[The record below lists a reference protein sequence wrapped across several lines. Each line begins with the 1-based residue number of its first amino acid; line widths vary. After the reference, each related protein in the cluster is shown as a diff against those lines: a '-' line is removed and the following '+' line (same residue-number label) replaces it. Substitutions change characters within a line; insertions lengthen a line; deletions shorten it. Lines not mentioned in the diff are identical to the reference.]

1 MSRQPRL
8 SANDWRPLAPPR
20 LGDWEPRLSVTV
32 VIPAYR
38 PHRLP
43 LVLAA
48 LAAQS
53 YPDHLLEVVVVDD
66 HSDPPVELP
75 EVRPANTRLL
85 TTEHRWSKSNTCRTG
100 IERSDGDVLHFL
112 DSDMVPD
119 HREVEAHLRWHHLI
133 DYAAVLGFRT
143 FVAEDALDHVTPAA
157 LRDHVAG
164 GADVRAL
171 VSGDQ
176 VPQEWTE
183 RILAETDDLASAGPR
198 AMRLHVGASTSV
210 TRALASSSAGLPP
223 ELDLGEDIVF
233 GYRLREAGAVF
244 VPDRA
249 AASVHLGESSVMSRT
264 AQVNRFNHPHFAQL
278 VPEFRGHRRAVPR
291 SYAVPYAEV
300 VLPVDGA
307 TAEEVCAVV
316 DAQLASTLPDVVVTL
331 VGSWADPET
340 RGPVLDDPRL
350 EQRLVRATYEHE
362 PRVRLVAEPA
372 QRSDATFRIS
382 LPNASA
388 FPVGKALAQ
397 LLRRMELEHLG
408 CVDVDLPHGGTARAL
423 RTAAHA
429 RALRTGADPAEYDE
443 ALAASY
449 PATRMPAADAGFV
462 AAADAP
468 PVKQVRGLVAWGITK
483 ADSAGNGRRD

>member
-1 MSRQPRL
+1 MSTQPRV
-8 SANDWRPLAPPR
+8 SANDWRVLDPPA
-20 LGDWEPRLSVTV
+20 LGAWRPSLSVTV

-100 IERSDGDVLHFL
+100 IDRSDGDVIHFL
-112 DSDMVPD
+112 DSDMVPA
-119 HREVEAHLRWHHLI
+119 HREVEAHLRWHHVV

-143 FVAEDALDHVTPAA
+143 FVPEDALDHLTPTA
-157 LRDHVAG
+157 LHDHVAAG
-164 GADVRAL
+164 TDLHTL
-171 VSGDQ
+171 VVGDQ

-183 RILAETDDLASAGPR
+183 RILAETDGLAAAGPR

-249 AASVHLGESSVMSRT
+249 AVSIHLGQSSVMSRT

-278 VPEFRGHRRAVPR
+278 VPEFRGHRRAVSR

-300 VLPVDGA
+300 VLPVAGA

-316 DAQLASTLPDVVVTL
+316 DTQLASTLPDLVVTL
-331 VGSWADPET
+331 VGSWADPTT
-340 RGPVLDDPRL
+340 RGPVLDDPAL
-350 EQRLVRATYEHE
+350 EQRLVRTTYEHE
-362 PRVRLVAEPA
+362 PRVRLVSEPA
-372 QRSDATFRIS
+372 PRSDATFRVT
-382 LPNASA
+382 LPGTGA
-388 FPVGKALAQ
+388 FPAGKALAQ

-408 CVDVDLPHGGTARAL
+408 CVDVDLPDGSVARVV
-423 RTAAHA
+423 RTQAHA
-429 RALRTGADPAEYDE
+429 RALRTCADRSEYDD
-443 ALAASY
+443 ALAACY
-449 PATRMPAADAGFV
+449 PATRESAARAGFV
-462 AAADAP
+462 TDDEAP
-468 PVKQVRGLVAWGITK
+468 PVKQVRGLVGWGVGR
-483 ADSAGNGRRD
+483 ADRD